1 MTDHA
6 DSVVVKVAAIKTEL
20 ITAGATELLPLLIR
34 VITDVEEGS
43 VIAVTSKIVS
53 ICEGSVI
60 PFDRIEKDEL
70 VARES
75 DLYLPASLSR
85 YGHHFTI
92 TNNTLIPM
100 AGVDESNGG
109 GQYVLW
115 PKDAQATADR
125 VRAWAKQEFGL
136 SQIGVIITDSTC
148 HPLRR
153 GTNGIM
159 LAYSGFQALND
170 YVGRPDLFGRPF
182 TVSQADV
189 AGGLAA
195 AAVLQMGEGTEQ
207 TPIAI
212 LSELPFVQFHDRDP
226 TAEELAT
233 VIIPLEEDLFAPF
246 LTSVQW
252 RTGARHQQAEN

>member
-1 MTDHA
+1 M
-6 DSVVVKVAAIKTEL
+6 KVAALKTEL
-20 ITAGATELLPLLIR
+20 ITAGATELLALLER
-34 VITDVEEGS
+34 VINDLEEGS
-43 VIAVTSKIVS
+43 VVAITSKIVS
-53 ICEGSVI
+53 LCESSVI
-60 PFDRIEKDEL
+60 PCDQIDKEEL
-70 VARES
+70 VVRES
-75 DLYLPASLSR
+75 DLYLPASLSK

-100 AGVDESNGG
+100 AGVDESNGD

-115 PKDAQATADR
+115 PEDAQATANQ
-125 VRAWAKQEFGL
+125 VRGWAKQRFGL

-159 LAYSGFQALND
+159 LAYSGFRALND

-195 AAVLQMGEGTEQ
+195 AAVLQMGEGAEQ

-212 LSELPFVQFHDRDP
+212 LTELPFVHFQDRDP
-226 TAEELAT
+226 TAEELAA

-246 LTSVQW
+246 LTSVPW
-252 RTGARHQQAEN
+252 RTGTRRQRTEN

>member
-1 MTDHA
+1 M
-6 DSVVVKVAAIKTEL
+6 KVTGVKTER
-20 ITAGATELLPLLIR
+20 ITAGATELLHLLER
-34 VITDVEEGS
+34 VITELEEGS
-43 VIAVTSKIVS
+43 VVAITSKIVS
-53 ICEGSVI
+53 LCESSVMRLDKI
-60 PFDRIEKDEL
+60 DKEDLL
-70 VARES
+70 VRES

-100 AGVDESNGG
+100 AGVDESNGDG
-109 GQYVLW
+109 HYVLW
-115 PKDAQATADR
+115 PKDAQATANQ
-125 VRAWAKQEFGL
+125 VRAWAKEKFKL
-136 SQIGVIITDSTC
+136 SHVGVIITDSTC

-159 LAYSGFQALND
+159 LTYSGFRPLND
-170 YVGRPDLFGRPF
+170 YVGQPDLFGRPF

-212 LSELPFVQFHDRDP
+212 LTELPFVHFQDRDP
-226 TAEELAT
+226 TVEELAAI
-233 VIIPLEEDLFAPF
+233 IIPLAEDLFAPF

-252 RTGARHQQAEN
+252 RKGTRHSR

>member
-1 MTDHA
+1 M
-6 DSVVVKVAAIKTEL
+6 KVSALKTEL
-20 ITAGATELLPLLIR
+20 ITAGATTLLALLERAIS
-34 VITDVEEGS
+34 DLDEGS
-43 VIAVTSKIVS
+43 VVAVTSKIVS
-53 ICEGSVI
+53 LCESSVI
-60 PFDRIEKDEL
+60 PCDQIDKEEL
-70 VARES
+70 VVRES

-100 AGVDESNGG
+100 AGVDESNGD

-115 PKDAQATADR
+115 PKDAQATANQ
-125 VRAWAKQEFGL
+125 VRGWAKQKFGL
-136 SQIGVIITDSTC
+136 SQIGVIVTDSTC

-159 LAYSGFQALND
+159 LAYSGFRALND

-212 LSELPFVQFHDRDP
+212 LTELPFVHFQDRDP
-226 TAEELAT
+226 TAEELAA

-252 RTGARHQQAEN
+252 RTGSRHQDP

>member
-1 MTDHA
+1 M
-6 DSVVVKVAAIKTEL
+6 KVTGVKTER
-20 ITAGATELLPLLIR
+20 ITAGAIELLLLLER
-34 VITDVEEGS
+34 VITELEEGS
-43 VIAVTSKIVS
+43 VIAITSKIVS
-53 ICEGSVI
+53 LCESSVI
-60 PFDRIEKDEL
+60 QLDQIDKEEL
-70 VARES
+70 VVRES
-75 DLYLPASLSR
+75 DLYLPASVSK

-100 AGVDESNGG
+100 AGVDESNGDG
-109 GQYVLW
+109 HYVLW
-115 PKDAQATADR
+115 PKDAQATANQ
-125 VRAWAKQEFGL
+125 VRAWATEKFRL
-136 SQIGVIITDSTC
+136 SQVGVIITDSTC

-159 LAYSGFQALND
+159 LAYSGFRALND

-195 AAVLQMGEGTEQ
+195 AAVLQMGEGAEQ
-207 TPIAI
+207 TPVAI
-212 LSELPFVQFHDRDP
+212 LTELPFVYFQDREP

-233 VIIPLEEDLFAPF
+233 VIIPLAEDLFAPF

-252 RTGARHQQAEN
+252 RNGARH

>member
-1 MTDHA
+1 M
-6 DSVVVKVAAIKTEL
+6 KVTGVKTER
-20 ITAGATELLPLLIR
+20 ITAGATGLLALLER
-34 VITDVEEGS
+34 VITELDEGS
-43 VIAVTSKIVS
+43 VIAITSKIVS
-53 ICEGSVI
+53 LCEGSVVPADQI
-60 PFDRIEKDEL
+60 DKDEL
-70 VARES
+70 VVRES
-75 DLYLPASLSR
+75 DLYLPASLSKYR
-85 YGHHFTI
+85 HHFTI

-100 AGVDESNGG
+100 AGVDESNGD

-115 PKDAQATADR
+115 PKDAQATANQVR
-125 VRAWAKQEFGL
+125 VWAKQKFGFC
-136 SQIGVIITDSTC
+136 QIGVIVTDSTC

-159 LAYSGFQALND
+159 LAYSGFRALND

-195 AAVLQMGEGTEQ
+195 AAVLQMGEGAEQ

-212 LSELPFVQFHDRDP
+212 LTDLPFVDFQDRNP

-252 RTGARHQQAEN
+252 RKGLRSQQNEN